1 VPSELKTGVHGKGT
15 YPPRSEM
22 TPLEYLTDAAYK
34 CGMDDVNVVAFA
46 EVAAIIGGR
55 LAEAGSLM

>member
-1 VPSELKTGVHGKGT
+1 
-15 YPPRSEM
+15 M